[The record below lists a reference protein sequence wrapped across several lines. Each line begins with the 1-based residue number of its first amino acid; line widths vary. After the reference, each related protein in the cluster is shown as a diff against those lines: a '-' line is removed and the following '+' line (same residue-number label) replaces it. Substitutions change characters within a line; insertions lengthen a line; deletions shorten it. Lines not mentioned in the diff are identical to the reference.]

1 MEFDIE
7 NIITG
12 LDYFETEVKEIIDA
26 YGGIVAKELEE
37 EVKENLSHSSKTAAL
52 ANAIESGKEWT
63 GDNCIIYVAGNK
75 QDFVNLEL
83 ADDKRYA
90 VLKPVIDK
98 LSPEIL
104 RNMNNLLGG

>member
-12 LDYFETEVKEIIDA
+12 LGNFEAKVKEIIDI
-26 YGGIVAKELEE
+26 YGDIAAKELEE
-37 EVKENLSHSSKTAAL
+37 EVKDNLSYSSKTVEL
-52 ANAIESGKEWT
+52 ANEIESGKEWT

-75 QDFVNLEL
+75 QEFVNLEL
-83 ADDKRYA
+83 ANDKRYA
-90 VLKPVIDK
+90 VLKPAIDK

-104 RNMNNLLGG
+104 RNMDNLLGG